1 MFSQEIKK
9 APQRKSEWKSKKPK
23 RIFMSNAQKGTHF
36 LCVSNVWLRYKM
48 NDVSPLKTKLSS
60 KINLISLILCAF
72 GVVHSSHDAIQF
84 M

>member
-36 LCVSNVWLRYKM
+36 YAFQTYGCV
-48 NDVSPLKTKLSS
+48 TK
-60 KINLISLILCAF
+60 
-72 GVVHSSHDAIQF
+72 
-84 M
+84 